1 MITFRTRRAAAY
13 KIALTSALVFFCG
26 GIAPAAAQLA
36 PYGGQQDVLVDLSV
50 VRGGAGAPQFL
61 AGIPGG
67 SGGLLDPPARL
78 PHSQLLV
85 STPPV
90 AGAAPQTQE
99 SRITLTPPRPAAT
112 PRTKPATI
120 PQKSVQTVA
129 KAKAEPVQKTE
140 VKPPPKPTVAPP
152 KPAAMP
158 SKTEMAKAEPKEA
171 TAPKSEKPAP
181 LTVRA
186 PPAPK
191 TSTAPATDQPP
202 PMPKVTPPK
211 PEMTEKKEPA
221 KPAPMPEQAS
231 RTPAA
236 ETPGEGVSVV
246 FGPDAATLPQSASS
260 ALDEVTKRLGADSE
274 LRLQLMAYAGGPSLS
289 SSKARRLSLSR
300 ALAVRS
306 YLIDGGIRSSRID
319 VRALGD
325 KVPEG
330 DPNRVDIRY
339 TRR

>member
-1 MITFRTRRAAAY
+1 MITFRTWRFVAHQ
-13 KIALTSALVFFCG
+13 IALTLLVVFCCG

-36 PYGGQQDVLVDLSV
+36 PYGGQQDVLVDMSV
-50 VRGGAGAPQFL
+50 VNS
-61 AGIPGG
+61 GIGVQPYVSGFSG
-67 SGGLLDPPARL
+67 NDGGLLDPPAQP

-90 AGAAPQTQE
+90 QGAAPQMQE
-99 SRITLTPPRPAAT
+99 SRVTLTPPRPAAT

-120 PQKSVQTVA
+120 PQKAAPEVA
-129 KAKAEPVQKTE
+129 KAKAEPVQRME
-140 VKPPPKPTVAPP
+140 VKPPAKPAVTPP
-152 KPAAMP
+152 KP
-158 SKTEMAKAEPKEA
+158 EMAMAETEKAA
-171 TAPKSEKPAP
+171 STAAEKPAP

-186 PPAPK
+186 PPPPA
-191 TSTAPATDQPP
+191 TSAAPATDQPP

-211 PEMTEKKEPA
+211 PAMVEKKEPA

-231 RTPAA
+231 RTPAV
-236 ETPGEGVSVV
+236 ETPSEGVSVV

-260 ALDEVTKRLGADSE
+260 VLDEVTKRLGADSE
-274 LRLQLMAYAGGPSLS
+274 MRLQLMAYAGGPSLS

-325 KVPEG
+325 KVPDG